1 MKYLKL
7 FESHNKELIESDV
20 KECMYELTDDYD
32 YDFKSFVVKS
42 INWLDQKIVIEFTF
56 KIDRDKW
63 LDFSQKLL
71 SATDIVRDKLELETK
86 FNPVI
91 ALKYDRELVNSITL
105 NGHLFSKDVMG
116 WVNTT
121 TNLINTLDVNEENR
135 AYKKLKISFYFEIT
149 K

>member
-7 FESHNKELIESDV
+7 FESYNKELIESDI

-32 YDFKSFVVKS
+32 YEFKSFDK
-42 INWLDQKIVIEFTF
+42 DQKTIIQFTF

-71 SATDIVRDKLELETK
+71 VATDIVRDKLELETK
-86 FNPVI
+86 FNPVKAHI
-91 ALKYDRELVNSITL
+91 YAHDYHVHSVDL

-116 WVNTT
+116 WVKVTT
-121 TNLINTLDVNEENR
+121 DLINDL
-135 AYKKLKISFYFEIT
+135 KKIYPEFGKLEISFYFEIT
-149 K
+149 I

>member
-32 YDFKSFVVKS
+32 YEFKSFGV
-42 INWLDQKIVIEFTF
+42 DQKIVIEFTF

-71 SATDIVRDKLELETK
+71 VATDIVRDKLELETK

-91 ALKYDRELVNSITL
+91 ALKYDGELVNSITL

-135 AYKKLKISFYFEIT
+135 AYKKLKISFYFELQN
-149 K
+149 KLYL